1 MGPLYGTEGGRSR
14 KESMAERSRRRSSAA
29 GPSPGAGPGGG
40 RREVRRPSIQDV
52 SRGKSATELLTQARR
67 RRSLGLDGG
76 RASKQGKPLRQ
87 GELRAAFFQLSR
99 DLSTLRWSWRDYIL
113 IDDLAEI
120 SILNPEAR
128 THTVLVLAHGPL
140 WRRRRLQVAFHALT
154 LTQP

>member
-1 MGPLYGTEGGRSR
+1 MASTAAARASRASPCARSR
-14 KESMAERSRRRSSAA
+14 TRRSTPYLRYISTI
-29 GPSPGAGPGGG
+29 SPHISPI
-40 RREVRRPSIQDV
+40 S
-52 SRGKSATELLTQARR
+52 
-67 RRSLGLDGG
+67 
-76 RASKQGKPLRQ
+76 RQ
-87 GELRAAFFQLSR
+87 GELRAAFLQLSR